1 MFSLAIVTVGLGIGA
16 PPESPAELAAWIDAR
31 VEAIRQAK
39 SLPPAEPA
47 SDDAFLRRAY
57 LDLNGTIPSVADAR
71 DFLESTSAAKRHLLI
86 QSLLDDK
93 RFPEHFAGL
102 WARTLAP
109 AGNTRGPLEQWLRGE
124 FRKNTPFD
132 QITRALLTASGDA
145 TTASP
150 AGFYFAVGNSPERLA
165 EAVGRGLLGI
175 RLWCAQC
182 HNHPMVDWKREDF
195 WGLAA
200 FFAGTGNSAR
210 QVGDG
215 FAVRIT
221 ATGGSKEYDAKFLDG
236 PPPQFSGG
244 RPPRAVLADWL
255 ATSQNR
261 YFAANF
267 VNRVW
272 QDLCGAGLV
281 SSVDDLDT
289 IKADERGLILDELA
303 AKFAASGFNLR
314 WLVEGICL
322 SKAYQQ
328 ASVSD
333 ADSGTFRRPV
343 RTLSPEQ
350 LFAAL
355 DQSLNLKKGR
365 SLSPRFTPEGRT
377 LQAQL
382 DSARGTSPTDYKAG
396 IPQALLMMNGTLIS
410 KATTLDDSMTLRAV
424 VDAPFLSEGEKLDTL
439 FLAAYS
445 RLPRADERERF
456 MRVVTAGADAEARKQ
471 AYANIFWALL
481 NSPEFVLCP

>member
-1 MFSLAIVTVGLGIGA
+1 MFSLAIVTVGLAVGA
-16 PPESPAELAAWIDAR
+16 PPESPAELAAWIDTR
-31 VEAIRQAK
+31 LESVRQAK
-39 SLPPAEPA
+39 GLPRPEAA
-47 SDDAFLRRAY
+47 GDDVFLRRVY
-57 LDLNGTIPSVADAR
+57 LDLAGSIPSVAEAR
-71 DFLESTSAAKRHLLI
+71 DFLESSSATNRQLLI
-86 QSLLDDK
+86 QSLLNDK

-150 AGFYFAVGNSPERLA
+150 AGFFFAVGNSPERVA

-175 RLWCAQC
+175 RLGCAQC
-182 HNHPMVDWKREDF
+182 HNHPMADWKREDF

-200 FFAGTGNSAR
+200 FFAGTGASPR

-215 FAVRIT
+215 FAVRIA
-221 ATGGSKEYDAKFLDG
+221 ATGGGKEYDAKFLEG
-236 PPPQFSGG
+236 RPPQFTDG
-244 RPPRAVLADWL
+244 RSPRAVLADWL
-255 ATSQNR
+255 ATPRNR
-261 YFAANF
+261 FFAANV

-289 IKADERGLILDELA
+289 ITAPERGLILDELA
-303 AKFAASGFNLR
+303 AKFAAGGFNLR

-328 ASVSD
+328 ASASD
-333 ADSGTFRRPV
+333 AESGTFRRPV

-355 DQSLNLKKGR
+355 DQSLSLKRGR
-365 SLSPRFTPEGRT
+365 SLSPRFTQEGRT

-382 DSARGTSPTDYKAG
+382 DSARGASPTDYKAG
-396 IPQALLMMNGTLIS
+396 IPQALLLMNGALVS
-410 KATTLDDSMTLRAV
+410 KATTLADSMTLRAV
-424 VDAPFLSEGEKLDTL
+424 VDAPFLGEGEKLDTL

-445 RLPRADERERF
+445 RLPRAGERERF
-456 MRVVTAGADAEARKQ
+456 MKVVTAVADAEGRKL